1 MPSPVHRTRAAL
13 RHAGHTLRPLLPRR
27 IVVAFLIP
35 VCLLAVGTV
44 GYRVIEGPEW
54 TFFDGFYMTAI
65 TLTTIGYGEIPYPL
79 STPGRVFTIVLA
91 FSGIFMLFYYA
102 TELVRGVVTGELQDL
117 IGRKRV
123 AQQIEDLAGHVIV
136 CGVGR
141 MGRIVCEEL
150 DRLGKPFVVIDTS
163 PEYLRGLG
171 YPNALPIIGD
181 ATSDEVLRKAGIDRA
196 MALITVVASD
206 ADNLYITLSARL
218 LNPKL
223 KIVARAEEEEAE
235 AKLRKVGA
243 NKVISP
249 YLAGGHRAVQ
259 AVFQPTVLNFLEVAT
274 RPEFLDL
281 AFEEVPVAA
290 TSILAGKTVGEAHLA
305 KELGI
310 ILAGI
315 LRPSGD
321 VLYAPGHDAVIEANA
336 VLIALGK
343 TKQLAS
349 LKERAAGATSEN
361 RPR

>member
-1 MPSPVHRTRAAL
+1 LIGLFP
-13 RHAGHTLRPLLPRR
+13 
-27 IVVAFLIP
+27 IP
-35 VCLLAVGTV
+35 VYFLCGLRELCLLAVGTV

-79 STPGRVFTIVLA
+79 STPGRVFTILLA
-91 FSGIFMLFYYA
+91 FSGIFTLFYYA
-102 TELVRGVVTGELQDL
+102 MELVRGVVTGELQDL

-123 AQQIEDLAGHVIV
+123 AQQIDDLADHVIV

-141 MGRIVCEEL
+141 MGKIVCEEL
-150 DRLGKPFVVIDTS
+150 DRQGRSFVVIDKS
-163 PEYLRGLG
+163 PDYLRGLG
-171 YPNALPIIGD
+171 YPHALPIIGD
-181 ATSDEVLRKAGIDRA
+181 ATSDDVLRKAGIDRA
-196 MALITVVASD
+196 KALITVVASD

-223 KIVARAEEEEAE
+223 KVVARAEEEEAE
-235 AKLRKVGA
+235 VKLRKVGA

-259 AVFQPTVLNFLEVAT
+259 AVFQPTVLSFLEMAT

-281 AFEEVPVAA
+281 AFEEVTVTAA
-290 TSILAGKTVGEAHLA
+290 SSLAGKTVGDAHLA
-305 KELGI
+305 RELGVI
-310 ILAGI
+310 VAGI

-343 TKQLAS
+343 TNQLAR
-349 LKERAAGATSEN
+349 LKERARGVTS
-361 RPR
+361 